1 MTPEPATGRKTTAT
15 TQRGSPWTFF
25 LLAMV
30 LATPAWVL
38 GAATGIQLLP
48 GLPIAAVSVLAPV
61 LAGLILR
68 WREGGPA
75 GAAAF
80 LARAADVRRI
90 PDWRWCGPLLLIPVG
105 VALATFAAL
114 RLTGIPVPAPQ
125 ISPTT
130 VLALS
135 ALFFVAGTCE
145 ELGWS
150 GYAID
155 PLQARWGPLRASLIV
170 GAVWVVFHYVP
181 LAQAHRSAAWIA
193 WWTLGT
199 LSQRVIMVWLY
210 NRTGRSVFGESL
222 FHASTNLV
230 WQLFPISGSF
240 YDPRVYC
247 PILALVAA
255 ALVVAGRRTGR
266 GRRALAERSP

>member
-1 MTPEPATGRKTTAT
+1 MASPLPTERKSTAAP
-15 TQRGSPWTFF
+15 RAGSPWTFF
-25 LLAMV
+25 LLAMA
-30 LATPAWVL
+30 LAAPAWVL

-61 LAGLILR
+61 IAGLILR
-68 WREGGPA
+68 WREGGAA
-75 GAAAF
+75 GAGAF
-80 LARAADVRRI
+80 LARAGDVRRI
-90 PDWRWCGPLLLIPVG
+90 GHPLW
-105 VALATFAAL
+105 FAAL
-114 RLTGIPVPAPQ
+114 LLLPIGIGVATFFALRLARIAVPAPQ
-125 ISPTT
+125 ISPMT

-155 PLQARWGPLRASLIV
+155 PLQARWGPLRASLVV

-210 NRTGRSVFGESL
+210 NRTGRSVFGESV

-240 YDPRVYC
+240 YDPRFYC
-247 PILALVAA
+247 PILALVAV
-255 ALVVAGRRTGR
+255 ALVVGD
-266 GRRALAERSP
+266 RRAATSRPAR

>member
-1 MTPEPATGRKTTAT
+1 MTFQAPTGRETQATAP
-15 TQRGSPWTFF
+15 RGSPWTFF

-30 LATPAWVL
+30 LALPAWVL
-38 GAATGIQLLP
+38 GAMTGVQLLP

-68 WREGGPA
+68 WREGGASGA
-75 GAAAF
+75 GAF
-80 LARAADVRRI
+80 LARALDFRRV
-90 PDWRWCGPLLLIPVG
+90 PDWRWYAALLLIPLGIG
-105 VALATFAAL
+105 VATFLAL
-114 RLTGIPVPAPQ
+114 RLAGIAVPTPQ
-125 ISPTT
+125 ISPVT
-130 VLALS
+130 VLSLA

-181 LAQAHRSAAWIA
+181 LAQAHRSVAWIG

-199 LSQRVIMVWLY
+199 LSLRVIMVWLY
-210 NRTGRSVFGESL
+210 NRTGRSVAGESL

-240 YDPRVYC
+240 YDPRFYG

-255 ALVVAGRRTGR
+255 ALVIGGAATSRPGR
-266 GRRALAERSP
+266 

>member
-1 MTPEPATGRKTTAT
+1 MTRPRPA
-15 TQRGSPWTFF
+15 PWTFF
-25 LLAMV
+25 LLATA
-30 LATPAWVL
+30 LAVPAWAL
-38 GAATGIQLLP
+38 GAMTGVQLLP

-61 LAGLILR
+61 LAGLILS
-68 WREGGPA
+68 WRDGGGA
-75 GAAAF
+75 GARAF
-80 LARAADVRRI
+80 LARALDFRRI
-90 PDWRWCGPLLLIPVG
+90 GDARWYGALLLLPLGIG
-105 VALATFAAL
+105 VATFIAL
-114 RLTGIPVPAPQ
+114 RLAGVAVFVPQ
-125 ISPTT
+125 ISPVT
-130 VLALS
+130 VLALG

-210 NRTGRSVFGESL
+210 NRTGRSVFGESV

-240 YDPRVYC
+240 YDPRFYC

-255 ALVVAGRRTGR
+255 ALVVGD
-266 GRRALAERSP
+266 RRAATSRPAR

>member
-1 MTPEPATGRKTTAT
+1 MTSPDPRPAPARPRPGGA
-15 TQRGSPWTFF
+15 PWAFF
-25 LLAMV
+25 LLA
-30 LATPAWVL
+30 LALAIPAWVV
-38 GAATGIQLLP
+38 GARTGIMLLP

-61 LAGLILR
+61 LAGLILT
-68 WREGGPA
+68 WRDGGVA
-75 GAAAF
+75 DARAF
-80 LARAADVRRI
+80 LARAVDVRRI
-90 PDWRWCGPLLLIPVG
+90 PDWRWCAALLLLPLGIG
-105 VALATFAAL
+105 VATFFAL
-114 RLTGIPVPAPQ
+114 RLAGVAVPAPN
-125 ISPTT
+125 ISPVT
-130 VLALS
+130 VVSLS
-135 ALFFVAGTCE
+135 ALFLVAGTCE

-181 LAQAHRSAAWIA
+181 LAQAHRSLGWIA

-210 NRTGRSVFGESL
+210 NRTGRSVAGASL

-240 YDPRVYC
+240 YDPRFYC
-247 PILALVAA
+247 PILALVALT
-255 ALVVAGRRTGR
+255 LVVGGRAGGPATSRQ
-266 GRRALAERSP
+266 AP

>member
-1 MTPEPATGRKTTAT
+1 MPSPAPTGLETLTPAQG
-15 TQRGSPWTFF
+15 GSPWAFF
-25 LLAMV
+25 LLATL
-30 LATPAWVL
+30 LAMPAWVL
-38 GAATGIQLLP
+38 GAMTGIMLLP

-61 LAGLILR
+61 LAGVILR
-68 WREGGPA
+68 WREGGATGA
-75 GAAAF
+75 GAF
-80 LARAADVRRI
+80 LARALDLRRI
-90 PDWRWCGPLLLIPVG
+90 ADARWYGPLLLFPLGVG
-105 VALATFAAL
+105 VATFFAM
-114 RLTGIPVPAPQ
+114 RLSGIAVPAPHV
-125 ISPTT
+125 SLAT
-130 VLALS
+130 VLTLS
-135 ALFFVAGTCE
+135 GLFFVAGACE

-155 PLQARWGPLRASLIV
+155 PLQAHWGPLRASLII

-181 LAQAHRSAAWIA
+181 LAQAHRSAAWVA

-240 YDPRVYC
+240 YDPRFYC
-247 PILALVAA
+247 PIVALLAVALV
-255 ALVVAGRRTGR
+255 LGD
-266 GRRALAERSP
+266 RRAATSRPER